1 MEPSWWKQI
10 TGHSK
15 SVFSAFGSACYEE
28 LLPRAPGATDG
39 TTSTTIAF
47 QAMIGC
53 TFWNQDPKKER
64 NKQKSFLLLGTLV
77 TASSTTAT
85 DGKTRK
91 ESVCQKN
98 LLTGLFT
105 SCKQRGTLHTCCCQ
119 DSQLSKNPTSAFRLP
134 RQPWPIASCGRQGR
148 IPNFRYWSTQLLT
161 SVGPKCGKMKG
172 RPLPCRGCHLVQA
185 VPRQLTQS
193 S

>member
-1 MEPSWWKQI
+1 VEPSWWKQI

-119 DSQLSKNPTSAFRLP
+119 DSQLSKNPTS
-134 RQPWPIASCGRQGR
+134 WGIATPKHSGMAGD
-148 IPNFRYWSTQLLT
+148 IKLKPGSKVSTCSAWVERDGEVHL
-161 SVGPKCGKMKG
+161 GPF
-172 RPLPCRGCHLVQA
+172 
-185 VPRQLTQS
+185 T
-193 S
+193 